1 MRRIFVLLSVIAL
14 VTSALSLPAG
24 AVAGFGD
31 VRAADYWARGVQWM
45 VDNDITTGTG
55 PGCFSP
61 EDPVTRG
68 QAAAFVWRMEGRPES
83 DLDRPFVDVTLEW
96 QLDAVAWMLDEGIT
110 TGTAPLRFSPESV
123 LTRGQLAAILY
134 RLAGEPPAGTH
145 PFADVSLPWQQDP
158 VAWMAAEDITTGTSQ
173 TTFSPDN
180 VVTRGQ
186 LATFFYRYK
195 GQPHVTLDAA
205 SPQCGGINPPPGD
218 PGEDDGDG
226 DGDGD
231 NPPPDDPPAD
241 CSVRADEA
249 WSVVWFDL
257 YYNPN
262 TSSCDRPEFEGSGST
277 FIVDR
282 DHPSASDSN
291 PGTASLPWRTIV
303 HAAETADTGDIVYVK
318 AGVYD
323 DGRIEPRTSGVIF
336 SAFPGD
342 EHEAIIE
349 GWGIRVRFASDVIL
363 HGFQLRNI
371 ENNALQAM
379 GPGAD
384 NIVIANNSTYNTD
397 YSGVSI
403 RGNSPGTSSYDAA
416 GIVDV
421 LIIGNDIRRANM
433 VSSEVISVGSGV
445 VRAHVVANELSDGDP
460 SMSGGDEGIAFKN
473 GVADS
478 KIYGN
483 DIHDLSDRGIH
494 IDGGDA
500 GWNALVT
507 NIEIFDNLIYDNA
520 NQGMWAAPEGDG
532 DIDGVHV
539 HHNIAYN
546 NAADGFS
553 VYDHPD
559 GAESGGT
566 VDNVVFEFNTAVG
579 NGGSN
584 TGYGGFAHN
593 HERATGIVF
602 RNNIAWGN
610 TGIGF
615 DVEPTTIIDHN
626 LCGESNCEI
635 RSNPLFVNDPTDLRL
650 TAGSPAIGAASD
662 GSNLGAN

>member
-1 MRRIFVLLSVIAL
+1 MIAAATAGL
-14 VTSALSLPAG
+14 ALPA
-24 AVAGFGD
+24 AAIAGFGD
-31 VRAADYWARGVQWM
+31 VRATDYWAKGVQWM

-61 EDPVTRG
+61 GDPVTRG
-68 QAAAFVWRMEGRPES
+68 QAAAFLWRMEERPEPGP
-83 DLDRPFVDVTLEW
+83 DHPFIDVTLGW
-96 QLDAVAWMLDEGIT
+96 QVDAVAWMLQEGIT
-110 TGTAPLRFSPESV
+110 TGTGPQHFSPDSV
-123 LTRGQLAAILY
+123 LTRGQLAAMLY
-134 RLAGEPPAGTH
+134 RLAGEPAATAH
-145 PFADVSLPWQQDP
+145 PFTDVSRPWQQAP
-158 VAWMAAEDITTGTSQ
+158 VAWMAAEGITTGTSQ
-173 TTFSPDN
+173 TTFSPDH

-195 GQPHVTLDAA
+195 GLPPVTLDGA
-205 SPQCGGINPPPGD
+205 SPACGGNPPSDD
-218 PGEDDGDG
+218 PQQGAGN
-226 DGDGD
+226 
-231 NPPPDDPPAD
+231 NPPPDDPPASTTVPPADPPAD
-241 CSVRADEA
+241 CSVRADEP
-249 WSVVWFDL
+249 WSDVWFDIH
-257 YYNPN
+257 YNSAA
-262 TSSCDRPEFEGSGST
+262 SSCARPEFEGSGST
-277 FIVDR
+277 FVVDR
-282 DHPSASDSN
+282 DHPSASDAN
-291 PGTASLPWRTIV
+291 PGTESLPWRTIV

-336 SAFPGD
+336 SAYPGD

-363 HGFQLRNI
+363 HGFHLRNI
-371 ENNALQAM
+371 QNNGLQAM
-379 GPGAD
+379 GPGAE

-403 RGNSPGTSSYDAA
+403 RGNSPSTSSYDAA

-445 VRAHVVANELSDGDP
+445 LRAHVVANELSDGDP
-460 SMSGGDEGIAFKN
+460 SMSGGDEGVAFKN

-507 NIEIFDNLIYDNA
+507 NIEIFDNLIYNNA

-532 DIDGVHV
+532 DIDGVYV

-559 GAESGGT
+559 GEAAGGT
-566 VDNVVFEFNTAVG
+566 VDNVVFEFNTAIG

-602 RNNIAWGN
+602 RNNIAWAN
-610 TGIGF
+610 TGRGF

-626 LCGESNCEI
+626 LCGESDCEI
-635 RSNPLFVNDPTDLRL
+635 QSDPQFVNAPTDLRL
-650 TAGSPAIGAASD
+650 AAGSPAIGAASD
-662 GSNLGAN
+662 GSNLGAR